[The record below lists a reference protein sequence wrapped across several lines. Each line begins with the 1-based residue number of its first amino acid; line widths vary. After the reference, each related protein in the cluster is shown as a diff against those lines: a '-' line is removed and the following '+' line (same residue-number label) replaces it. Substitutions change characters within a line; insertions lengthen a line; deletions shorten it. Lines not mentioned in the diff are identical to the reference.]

1 MVTSLLSHKRANVA
15 RASKTSGKSK
25 EITVVKEEGNAGIR
39 WAMAADG
46 QKEKLSS
53 SSNFLGG

>member
-25 EITVVKEEGNAGIR
+25 EITVVNEEGNDGMR

-53 SSNFLGG
+53 SSIFFGG

>member
-15 RASKTSGKSK
+15 RASETSGRSK
-25 EITVVKEEGNAGIR
+25 EITLVKEEGNAGMK

-46 QKEKLSS
+46 PKEKLSS
-53 SSNFLGG
+53 SSIFLKG